1 MRDKEELLLDKK
13 DLDRLNELARKA
25 KSSELTAEENEEREK
40 LRQEY
45 LKRFR
50 KSFRQRLENIEI
62 HYVEDEEIKQ

>member
-1 MRDKEELLLDKK
+1 MLEQK

-25 KSSELTAEENEEREK
+25 KTSELTEQEQKEREA
-40 LRQEY
+40 LRKEY

-62 HYVEDEEIKQ
+62 SYVEDLEESEKMN